1 MSHGLSTRF
10 ARISTDG
17 SSSENIVKIWRS
29 GNVTSWQPGSAA
41 GINDG
46 DDPGCFLRQSYT
58 ELITGEGVCRPRVD
72 IRLPTRDTNKYYQ
85 WSTLEGASFT
95 TGYFA
100 IRMDSD
106 IRYTK
111 SYGGVQTSDEYCIRP
126 GLWFG
131 VIMLFST
138 ENAEPLALIH
148 DGYLQLARVGA
159 DAGLGADLIGRE
171 DAEVLGTLGSGGM
184 ARAYTRA
191 FCSVRKIKTLKVYSP
206 TKEHREQF
214 GREMA
219 EELGLEVL
227 VCDKPGEV
235 YQGVDIFSS
244 CTDGGF
250 VENPNEA
257 AHLGRYLEPGTHVT
271 SNWGPLDQDSI
282 DKIDLALVLG
292 AVTVPIGHPE

>member
-1 MSHGLSTRF
+1 MLLL
-10 ARISTDG
+10 
-17 SSSENIVKIWRS
+17 
-29 GNVTSWQPGSAA
+29 GNQEVRQVLTTEMTLDA
-41 GINDG
+41 
-46 DDPGCFLRQSYT
+46 LRQSYT

-85 WSTLEGASFT
+85 WSTMEGASFT

-106 IRYTK
+106 IRYTE

-184 ARAYTRA
+184 TRAYTRA
-191 FCSVRKIKTLKVYSP
+191 FCAVRKIKTLKVYSS

-214 GREMA
+214 GREMT

-250 VENPNEA
+250 AENSNEA
-257 AHLGRYLEPGTHVT
+257 AHLGRYLEPGTHVR
-271 SNWGPLDQDSI
+271 
-282 DKIDLALVLG
+282 
-292 AVTVPIGHPE
+292 VTGGL